1 MRISCKMKVR
11 QVADENIVI
20 LPGANSTDLTRVVGL
35 NESALLLYEG
45 LQGRDFELK
54 DVVQL
59 LTSEYEVNEEQATKD
74 ALTWVDAMKKNGL
87 VD

>member
-1 MRISCKMKVR
+1 MKVR

-20 LPGANSTDLTRVVGL
+20 LPDANSTDLTRVVGL

-59 LTSEYEVNEEQATKD
+59 LTSEYEVSEEQATKD
-74 ALTWVDAMKKNGL
+74 ALAWVDAMKKNGL

>member
-20 LPGANSTDLTRVVGL
+20 LPGADSTDLTRVVGL
-35 NESALLLYEG
+35 NESALLLYQG
-45 LQGRDFELK
+45 LQGRDFELE

-74 ALTWVDAMKKNGL
+74 ALAWVDAMKKNGL

>member
-35 NESALLLYEG
+35 NESALLLYQG

-59 LTSEYEVNEEQATKD
+59 LTSEYEVSEEQATKD
-74 ALTWVDAMKKNGL
+74 ALAWVDAMKKNGL